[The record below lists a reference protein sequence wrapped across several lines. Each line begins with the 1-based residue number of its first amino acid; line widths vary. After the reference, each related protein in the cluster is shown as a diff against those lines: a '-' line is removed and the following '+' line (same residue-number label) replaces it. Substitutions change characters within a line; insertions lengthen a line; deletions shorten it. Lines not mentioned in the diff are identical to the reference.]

1 MTASGLG
8 LNKFRYSGLIT
19 AFKNREPVT
28 EETTSKIIELVKLS
42 KGWSSVEAS
51 SGNGDSGMIGVM
63 EEELYNVPTFEIVQR
78 NYFNRL
84 LTVYHTA
91 LHDCADLGSKEAV
104 DTISEML
111 KQDGYVP
118 DLFCVTQ
125 VMRHY
130 LRCRDIKGDKKI
142 LDDYISS
149 RKPLAMEFYT
159 TLVQGTMIKYTPD
172 GMEKDIVTFSKV
184 NAFQP
189 HTVY

>member
-1 MTASGLG
+1 
-8 LNKFRYSGLIT
+8 
-19 AFKNREPVT
+19 
-28 EETTSKIIELVKLS
+28 
-42 KGWSSVEAS
+42 VEAS
-51 SGNGDSGMIGVM
+51 SGNGDFGMIGVT
-63 EEELYNVPTFEIVQR
+63 EEELYNVPTTNIVQR
-78 NYFNRL
+78 HYFNGL
-84 LTVYHTA
+84 LIVYHTA
-91 LHDCADLGSKEAV
+91 LHACADLGSKEVV

-130 LRCRDIKGDKKI
+130 LRCRDFKGSKKI
-142 LDDYISS
+142 LDDYINSG
-149 RKPLAMEFYT
+149 KPLAMEFYT
-159 TLVQGTMIKYTPD
+159 TLVQGPMIEYTPD